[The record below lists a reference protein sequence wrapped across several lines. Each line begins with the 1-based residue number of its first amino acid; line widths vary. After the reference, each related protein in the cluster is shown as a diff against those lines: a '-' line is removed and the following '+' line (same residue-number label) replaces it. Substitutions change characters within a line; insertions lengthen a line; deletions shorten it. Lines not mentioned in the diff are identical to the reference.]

1 MNTRVDSLIEQVSTL
16 QADVFSLQ
24 VEYHK
29 ALTFILQN
37 ESVLSV
43 PEWMFQR
50 HHQLGNELNIAIL
63 SESLKGNKNE

>member
-43 PEWMFQR
+43 PGWMFQR
-50 HHQLGNELNIAIL
+50 HHQLGNDLNIAIL
-63 SESLKGNKNE
+63 NKALGENDEK